1 MAEEKEKGPLNGPSI
16 DIHSKEF
23 RDVVMNLMMKKH
35 LDPDDE
41 FNLLD

>member
-1 MAEEKEKGPLNGPSI
+1 MGERKEKGPLAGQRREK
-16 DIHSKEF
+16 HTTKF
-23 RDVVMNLMMKKH
+23 KDVVMNLIMKKH

>member
-1 MAEEKEKGPLNGPSI
+1 MKFILPIFIFLLGCGQ
-16 DIHSKEF
+16 KEF
-23 RDVVMNLMMKKH
+23 KDVVMNLMMKKH